1 MWSTVFGTLA
11 ALAIGAHLVSRY
23 RKASRAQREAP
34 DRLFG
39 AARAVLSDSYFEA
52 TGSVGYPQ
60 LAGRYLGHP
69 VRVRAVVDT
78 LAVRKLPSL
87 WLLVTI
93 PEPLPL
99 KATFDVMMRPAGPT
113 TFSNFERLP
122 IALDRLPDF
131 PEFAIAR
138 TDDPDH
144 LPPPH
149 MIAPHL
155 GMFTSP
161 RAKELLITP
170 NGVRIVWQLA
180 EAERGRYGIF
190 REAEF
195 GDVRL
200 EPELLSTI
208 LDQLVAIR
216 QSVIDWSGSAR

>member
-1 MWSTVFGTLA
+1 MWSTVLGTLA
-11 ALAIGAHLVSRY
+11 ALAVGVHLVSRY
-23 RKASRAQREAP
+23 RKASRARREAP

-39 AARAVLSDSYFEA
+39 SARAVLSGSYFED

-60 LAGRYLGHP
+60 LVGHYRGHP
-69 VRVRAVVDT
+69 VQVRAVVDT

-93 PEPLPL
+93 PEALPL
-99 KATFDVMMRPAGPT
+99 KATFDLMMRPTGPT

-131 PEFAIAR
+131 PDFSIVR
-138 TDDPDH
+138 TDDPNH

-149 MIAPHL
+149 VIVPHL
-155 GMFTSP
+155 GMFASP
-161 RAKELLITP
+161 RGKELLITP
-170 NGVRIVWQLA
+170 KGVRIVWQLA

-190 REAEF
+190 RQAEF

-208 LDQLVAIR
+208 LDRLIAIR
-216 QSVIDWSGSAR
+216 QSIIAWSGAGQ